1 MPPIFPGETQA
12 LNTSIAGEKC
22 ELVLMGN
29 TLRGNLPSG
38 SGLLGAWL
46 CSVSSVKATAL
57 KLEVSRKFMRD
68 FYSRIGMPR
77 TMFAGQSDALH
88 LFPTFNSMLF
98 VCHPAFC
105 PHRKAAGRVMLRG
118 ARPSTHGRVAISTR
132 LITRRSLTLVG
143 ISPAW
148 QLAWRRRSKLLRSP
162 CARSR

>member
-118 ARPSTHGRVAISTR
+118 ARPSTHGHIRISTKQ
-132 LITRRSLTLVG
+132 LLPAQSLTLVG
-143 ISPAW
+143 IGLRHW
-148 QLAWRRRSKLLRSP
+148 QSAWRRRSKLLR
-162 CARSR
+162 